1 MLAKQWQGSKTDP
14 LDPDRV
20 LAEVARIL
28 QGYRLAFVWTDQLA
42 ADFVQSI
49 GWRHGLSVCVETVTA
64 PRKVEMFES
73 LRMRIA
79 DDGLEI
85 PDDPL
90 FRADL
95 LSIRKRVTMNGIAIE
110 LPRTADGRHADY
122 APALALAAA
131 KAYGDPPLVGPA
143 HKPGTPEYNAALWK
157 AEEERLER
165 AIDEEMDNETQE
177 ERFERAMWEASN
189 R

>member
-1 MLAKQWQGSKTDP
+1 MAGQQDDP

-20 LAEVARIL
+20 IAEVARVL
-28 QGYRLAFVWTDQLA
+28 KLYGLDYVWTDQLA

-49 GWRHGLSVCVETVTA
+49 AQRYDLSVCLETITA
-64 PRKVEMFES
+64 PRKVEQFES
-73 LRMRIA
+73 LRMRLA
-79 DDGLEI
+79 DNGLEI

-131 KAYGDPPLVGPA
+131 KAYGDPPLPA
-143 HKPGTPEYNAALWK
+143 PALGAAEAMHAYWK

-165 AIDEEMDNETQE
+165 SAFGESEGNPWDVDPW
-177 ERFERAMWEASN
+177 ERALAERGLA
-189 R
+189 